1 VFDVRPGR
9 YREIR
14 HIAVLVPPDAS
25 SEAAGN
31 PREESVMT
39 ELGRPFDP
47 ADPDGDRSSIVMMKT
62 SDLLPLVDTSGGVQ
76 LADREGVFAHSFKCR
91 NCTLHFVLFSW
102 SMSRHTPQTIRCPE
116 CGNSGE
122 FMQRITVLSESRRF
136 SFASDRQPEIYDVW
150 PFHSR

>member
-1 VFDVRPGR
+1 
-9 YREIR
+9 
-14 HIAVLVPPDAS
+14 
-25 SEAAGN
+25 
-31 PREESVMT
+31 MT
-39 ELGRPFDP
+39 ELGRAFDP
-47 ADPDGDRSSIVMMKT
+47 ADPHGDRSSIVMMKT

-76 LADREGVFAHSFKCR
+76 LADREGVFVHSFKCR

-122 FMQRITVLSESRRF
+122 FMHRITVLSESRRF
-136 SFASDRQPEIYDVW
+136 SFAPDRQPEIYDVW